1 MIMAASPPIGDSPMK
16 RAIFVA
22 LATGVLISSAAAA
35 MDITGAAEPAA
46 PLAQNDPVQVAR
58 TRESAREEQRG
69 RIHARYTAERES
81 CAQLRGYQREK
92 CVVKAHANRGR
103 ALLEAAAPYE
113 TRF

>member
-1 MIMAASPPIGDSPMK
+1 MK

-22 LATGVLISSAAAA
+22 LGTGVVISSAAFAL
-35 MDITGAAEPAA
+35 DIAGASHPVAPAA
-46 PLAQNDPVQVAR
+46 TGDHVQIAR

-69 RIHARYTAERES
+69 RIQARYAAEKEA
-81 CAQLRGYQREK
+81 CAQLRGYQRER

-113 TRF
+113 SRVF